1 MTKDLDML
9 NRSRQR
15 ANFIRL
21 LIAAPIIALA
31 APTLAEDMPG
41 EACKDIV
48 GSYVSS
54 ITDIEGVFQSRGLLT
69 FAGDGTFTINDS
81 QQGGI
86 DGVYEPFSSSQGAWT
101 CKAGDGKSI
110 PLQAVGLNFTLP
122 KTSTRSGMGRVDY
135 KASFDVEANTMA
147 GTIDLRFTGADDLES
162 ANPLEIE
169 GDPFEQFQFTAQKI
183 TVPTQ

>member
-1 MTKDLDML
+1 ML
-9 NRSRQR
+9 NGIKYS
-15 ANFIRL
+15 ALAIRL
-21 LIAAPIIALA
+21 LAAVPFVAITALA
-31 APTLAEDMPG
+31 SADETPG
-41 EACKDIV
+41 EACKSIV

-54 ITDIEGVFQSRGLLT
+54 VTDIEGVFQSRGLLT
-69 FAGDGTFTINDS
+69 FSGDGTFTINDS

-101 CKAGDGKSI
+101 CKTGDDKAI
-110 PLQAVGLNFTLP
+110 PVQAVGLNFTLP

-135 KASFDVEANTMA
+135 KASFDPSAKTMA
-147 GTIDLRFTGADDLES
+147 GTIDLRFTGTDDLES